1 MNEVHRL
8 KRLLDGEVAAGMR
21 PPFFLLTNM
30 QLSTQIYVK
39 VRLDLNFDLLN
50 CGMIQNYFV
59 YLQRT

>member
-8 KRLLDGEVAAGMR
+8 SRLLFREVAAAMR
-21 PPFFLLTNM
+21 PPFFILTNM
-30 QLSTQIYVK
+30 QLSTQICVK